1 MSHQRLGES
10 SKKARHARL
19 ISCIALVFLNRRLGV
34 QLKLS
39 TSMLKRTPSSSQVK
53 ATLSAVV
60 MHHQLALQVHAEQ
73 QTTHELSN
81 PKVVES
87 SVLPVHAPLYQ
98 GERLPLT
105 SLSQHEQQS
114 SQRMVRPG
122 APPQHLGLQ
131 MRAGQHYGMQPQQQ
145 QGKDNI
151 DHYSNHF
158 FAEVNISQSSPAQES
173 VDA

>member
-1 MSHQRLGES
+1 MSLQRLGES

-81 PKVVES
+81 LKVVES

>member
-1 MSHQRLGES
+1 
-10 SKKARHARL
+10 
-19 ISCIALVFLNRRLGV
+19 
-34 QLKLS
+34 
-39 TSMLKRTPSSSQVK
+39 
-53 ATLSAVV
+53 

-81 PKVVES
+81 LKVVES

-151 DHYSNHF
+151 DHYSKHF